1 MAVRTIKT
9 IQAIDSHLVM
19 RPRRRNFL
27 GVPSEADVSST
38 GVVMAVASLMI
49 DLGQLSARSHPG
61 VEEAVEDVGQKVD
74 EDVDQ
79 GQNNNGDL
87 YQPEL

>member
-19 RPRRRNFL
+19 RPRRRNFVDFTL
-27 GVPSEADVSST
+27 EADGSST
-38 GVVMAVASLMI
+38 GVVMAVVSLMI
-49 DLGQLSARSHPG
+49 DLGKLSARSHPG